1 MPNVTMIYPNYDRL
15 LHEDCKEEFPD
26 AVIKGTLFSYC
37 NHIVNESL
45 IRLRGVNILRKDEI
59 IQKMCALPLLPP
71 EQITICYRKIRES
84 IPQEEQQS
92 YDEFFNL
99 FAEKWMEGVGP
110 VNFSNYNDLKSLQDV
125 ERSTFNIFSNYWYS
139 NKHGNNDIWKI
150 LRYNQYVAYGAE
162 SNLKKLDEGKD
173 PCNKN
178 CPTSHLI
185 LQGGK
190 PDIEKLWRKFLND
203 TFDIDHI
210 LRCLRLQVRPCYD
223 ILNNSDQQR
232 IRCSVL
238 LIDNV
243 QQQAQLQ
250 EEDNDIVMLDHDYL
264 QVAAVEEV
272 ERHANEDDVIAAHDI
287 CQPLDEAAN
296 LDAADNVIANDVNV
310 ADDVGQ
316 LLAEAANPD
325 AADAVNPDD
334 VIAAHVVDQPLAE
347 AARVVAGDLSEDDDQ
362 IGINVNDDFDFLAD
376 ARNEGYR
383 RIAEL
388 EARGFT
394 NLRYI
399 GSGRVIS
406 VRREDD
412 HEAIEEEEGRE
423 EDNS

>member
-84 IPQEEQQS
+84 IPKETQQS
-92 YDEFFNL
+92 YDKFFNL
-99 FAEKWMEGVGP
+99 FAEKWMEVTTGTVI
-110 VNFSNYNDLKSLQDV
+110 NT
-125 ERSTFNIFSNYWYS
+125 EIMIFGKFY
-139 NKHGNNDIWKI
+139 DII
-150 LRYNQYVAYGAE
+150 R
-162 SNLKKLDEGKD
+162 
-173 PCNKN
+173 
-178 CPTSHLI
+178 
-185 LQGGK
+185 GK

-347 AARVVAGDLSEDDDQ
+347 AARVVA
-362 IGINVNDDFDFLAD
+362 
-376 ARNEGYR
+376 R
-383 RIAEL
+383 
-388 EARGFT
+388 
-394 NLRYI
+394 
-399 GSGRVIS
+399 
-406 VRREDD
+406 
-412 HEAIEEEEGRE
+412 
-423 EDNS
+423 

>member
-1 MPNVTMIYPNYDRL
+1 
-15 LHEDCKEEFPD
+15 
-26 AVIKGTLFSYC
+26 
-37 NHIVNESL
+37 
-45 IRLRGVNILRKDEI
+45 
-59 IQKMCALPLLPP
+59 MCALPLLPS

-92 YDEFFNL
+92 YDEFFNSICG
-99 FAEKWMEGVGP
+99 EMDG
-110 VNFSNYNDLKSLQDV
+110 
-125 ERSTFNIFSNYWYS
+125 SNYWYS

-376 ARNEGYR
+376 ARNGNNN

-423 EDNS
+423 DIVNASIRGVFFILLRIIARPPYRNDNDEISAKCCVCLENRIA